1 MYAKCPKEQ
10 TGNERGREEET
21 LEYSMKFHF
30 LKFTSAQLRSRNK
43 YEARINTQNKNY
55 IVIFRCFKCSS
66 TFEKCGQITI
76 ENPLWSSCGNKGQRW
91 NEAHVNIYPITSFQV
106 RKEPSCLW
114 IGCCT

>member
-1 MYAKCPKEQ
+1 MYAKCPKSK

-21 LEYSMKFHF
+21 LEYSMKFRF
-30 LKFTSAQLRSRNK
+30 LKFTSTQLRRNK
-43 YEARINTQNKNY
+43 YEAKINTQNKIILLFLGVLNVY
-55 IVIFRCFKCSS
+55 LRLK
-66 TFEKCGQITI
+66 GQTTI
-76 ENPLWSSCGNKGQRW
+76 ENPLWSSSGNKGQRW